1 MFDINYNNDNLQII
15 RCILCEF
22 MVHEDINV
30 VIIGLKNELPAVGV
44 GEMFWCNNYSFHEL
58 TKKDFNHS

>member
-44 GEMFWCNNYSFHEL
+44 GEMF
-58 TKKDFNHS
+58 

>member
-30 VIIGLKNELPAVGV
+30 VIIGLKNELPAVRV
-44 GEMFWCNNYSFHEL
+44 GEMF
-58 TKKDFNHS
+58 